1 MYALLAAVPLVLAL
15 VLMVALRMSAAK
27 SLAVS
32 LAASLL
38 LALFVWQMGIRE
50 MAAYATYGFLKS
62 WEVLFIIFGAILLLN
77 TLRKAGVIDT
87 INSGF
92 LRISPD
98 RRVQAIIIAWMF
110 GAFIEGSA
118 GFGTPAA
125 LAAPLLVG
133 LGFPPMAA
141 CLVALIANSTP
152 VPYAAVGTPILTT
165 VSTIASGVSAAGMQ
179 PEAFTRD
186 VSGLTA
192 LFLGVGGLL
201 VPVMIASALT
211 LIYGKERKLRSALE
225 ILPFALFSGAAF
237 VTPYSLLAVFAG
249 PEFPSIIGSLVGLGA
264 TVLAAKKGFLIPR
277 YVWDFA
283 PAHSTAPK
291 PVRKDPSAGFPRK
304 SLAKTWLPYV
314 AIAAILL
321 LTRIHAFGLKAVL
334 KSSVLKISGLFGVAG
349 VDFSLEWLY
358 NPGIIPFVLVALITA
373 FACKLTWREVFGVW
387 KTTALQLGKIA
398 AALFCGVAM
407 VQVMMNSGVN
417 HSGLPGML
425 NQIAISLADATGRYF
440 PFASPVIGVIGAFV
454 SGSCTVSSILFSPLQ
469 LQTALLLNLPVA
481 AVISLQLSG
490 GAIGNMICIN
500 NVIAVTSTAGATGN
514 EGRII
519 LYNMIPCALYYLMIA
534 AVSLFFFY

>member
-15 VLMVALRMSAAK
+15 VLMVALRMPAAK
-27 SLAVS
+27 A
-32 LAASLL
+32 LAASLAAALL
-38 LALFVWQMGIRE
+38 LAVFVWKMGLKE
-50 MAAYATYGFLKS
+50 MASYATYGFLKS
-62 WEVLFIIFGAILLLN
+62 WDVLFIIFGAILLLN
-77 TLRKAGVIDT
+77 TLKKTGLIDT

-98 RRVQAIIIAWMF
+98 RRIQAIIIAWMF

-152 VPYAAVGTPILTT
+152 VPFAAVGTPILTT
-165 VSTIASGVSAAGMQ
+165 VSTIASGVAAAGMQ

-186 VSGLTA
+186 VSRVTGL
-192 LFLGVGGLL
+192 FMGVGGLFI
-201 VPVMIASALT
+201 PVVIVAALT
-211 LIYGKERKLRSALE
+211 LIYGKERKLRSIVE

-237 VTPYSLLAVFAG
+237 VVPYYLLAVFAG
-249 PEFPSIIGSLVGLGA
+249 PEFPTIIGSLVGLGA
-264 TVLAAKKGFLIPR
+264 TVLAAKNGFLVPR
-277 YVWDFA
+277 RVWDFA
-283 PAHSTAPK
+283 SAHRTAAN
-291 PVRKDPSAGFPRK
+291 PVPGERAAGSPSK
-304 SLAKTWLPYV
+304 SLAKAWLPYV

-321 LTRIHAFGLKAVL
+321 LTRIPSFGLKAAL
-334 KSSVLKISGLFGVAG
+334 KASVLKMSNLFGVAG
-349 VDFSLEWLY
+349 VNFTFEWLY
-358 NPGIIPFVLVALITA
+358 NPGVIPFMLVSLVTA
-373 FACKLTWREVFGVW
+373 FACGLPVREVCGIW
-387 KTTALQLGKIA
+387 KATAAQLVKIA
-398 AALFCGVAM
+398 VALFCGVAM

-481 AVISLQLSG
+481 AVIGLQLSG

-500 NVIAVTSTAGATGN
+500 NVIAVTSTAGATGS

-519 LYNMIPCALYYLMIA
+519 LYNMVPCAVYYLMIT
-534 AVSLFFFY
+534 AVSAFIFY